1 MKPNETGWGTGWQ
14 DASRRPD
21 AENRSAC
28 AHEAPG
34 AMLVPRVLLAI
45 VACAAGTAAFDVFAQ
60 AGWPARP
67 VRLLVPAP
75 PGGSTDTLARITA
88 QKLGEAL
95 GQSFVVDNRSGAG
108 GTVAA
113 ETLMRAAPDGHTLGV
128 LFTSLTVNA
137 VLQKVPYDTLRDF
150 TPISL
155 ISRSPLVLVVGAGS
169 QVRTLKDLV
178 QLAKTKSLSYGS
190 AGIGSGGHVCGELLN
205 VMAGIRTTHIP
216 YKGAGPASADVAAGQ
231 IEFQF
236 GAQLTTQGLVKAGR
250 LRMVAVTSAQRAATL
265 PDVPT
270 MAESGLPGFE
280 FGNWFG
286 VLGPA
291 GMPPAIVSRLNAEV
305 VKMMSQPDVRDRI
318 TFDGGEPAAGPPS
331 EFRALLAGD
340 LAKWAKIA
348 RELRMQPN

>member
-1 MKPNETGWGTGWQ
+1 
-14 DASRRPD
+14 
-21 AENRSAC
+21 
-28 AHEAPG
+28 
-34 AMLVPRVLLAI
+34 
-45 VACAAGTAAFDVFAQ
+45 
-60 AGWPARP
+60 
-67 VRLLVPAP
+67 
-75 PGGSTDTLARITA
+75 
-88 QKLGEAL
+88 
-95 GQSFVVDNRSGAG
+95 
-108 GTVAA
+108 
-113 ETLMRAAPDGHTLGV
+113 MRAAPDGHTLGV

-150 TPISL
+150 TPVSL
-155 ISRSPLVLVVGAGS
+155 ISTSPLVLVVGAGS

-178 QLAKTKSLSYGS
+178 QLAKAKPLSYGS

-236 GAQLTTQGLVKAGR
+236 GAQITTQGLVKAGR
-250 LRMVAVTSAQRAATL
+250 LRMVAVTGAKRAATL

-280 FGNWFG
+280 FNNWFG
-286 VLGPA
+286 LLGPA
-291 GMPPAIVSRLNAEV
+291 GLPPAMVARLNAETV
-305 VKMMSQPDVRDRI
+305 RMMALPDVRERI

-331 EFRALLAGD
+331 EFRALLASD
-340 LAKWAKIA
+340 LSKWAKIA

>member
-1 MKPNETGWGTGWQ
+1 M
-14 DASRRPD
+14 
-21 AENRSAC
+21 
-28 AHEAPG
+28 G
-34 AMLVPRVLLAI
+34 ARVLMLA
-45 VACAAGTAAFDVFAQ
+45 VAALPAFASAGEAFAQ
-60 AGWPARP
+60 AGWPSRP
-67 VRLLVPAP
+67 VRLLVPAQ
-75 PGGSTDTLARITA
+75 PGGSTDTLARIA
-88 QKLGEAL
+88 GQKLGDAL
-95 GQSFVVDNRSGAG
+95 GQPFVIDNRSGAG

-113 ETLMRAAPDGHTLGV
+113 ETLMRSAPDGYTLGV
-128 LFTSLTVNA
+128 AYTALTVNA

-155 ISRSPLVLVVGAGS
+155 ISTSPLVLVVGANS

-178 QLAKTKSLSYGS
+178 QLAKAKPLSYGS

-205 VMAGIRTTHIP
+205 VMAGIRTVHIP

-236 GAQLTTQGLVKAGR
+236 GAQITTQGLVKAGR
-250 LRMVAVTSAQRAATL
+250 LRMVAVTGAKRAATL

-280 FGNWFG
+280 FNNWFG

-291 GMPPAIVSRLNAEV
+291 GLPPALVARLNAEM
-305 VKMMSQPDVRDRI
+305 VKMLALPDVRERI

-331 EFRALLAGD
+331 EFRALLASD
-340 LAKWAKIA
+340 LSKWAKIA
-348 RELRMQPN
+348 RELRMQAN